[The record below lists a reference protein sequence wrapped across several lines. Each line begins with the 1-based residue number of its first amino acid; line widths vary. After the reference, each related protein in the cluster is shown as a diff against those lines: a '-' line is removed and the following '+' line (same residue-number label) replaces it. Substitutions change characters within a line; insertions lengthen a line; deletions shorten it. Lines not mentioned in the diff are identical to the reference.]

1 MCPAN
6 SPAYFDEGAYP
17 QCFDETWDTKLKRR
31 QLWGSVRTNVPAER
45 RVSRILLSRIADIV
59 AAAGP
64 GAAGC
69 SAAGT
74 ATLRATLR
82 EAHAPA
88 VGVEVFAL
96 FAVSDAAFSEADKVP
111 DVAAWNQ
118 YCAKCPNER
127 FDGVAINNEHF
138 TSIKCDADGSEEA
151 LLDRLWDA
159 KLAATAGGL
168 PLHMSLGWH
177 WGWCSVGSA
186 IANVITWAPP
196 GDTPVAKPANEH
208 FMDVLDSFDVQ
219 VAWNEPATM
228 ADRAIKAGYNY
239 AATAHPT
246 KPFFVLAY
254 TNPSGSDC
262 RTTFFPTV
270 GGCTTGDL
278 TEAGMWA
285 AFDAMVNPLPS
296 GVGDPPGVPTPV
308 PTARGGIHYYRGVYN
323 TGFTGW
329 PHHPGGNVLTKM
341 CAQKRPFAVQSG
353 SDPTVVRLDGG
364 GSGASVALGGIQ
376 ASGGQGQEAATTA
389 PSSSHVSAVAAQ
401 PVVLAVGAALV
412 VIGGAVAL
420 ARRAAVQTAHAAN
433 DVQPLRPLDGVGS
446 EASHA
451 NARTEHARHGHSSPH
466 ELLASTRSRT
476 TASGSIATGDASAS
490 FAPAIVPVR
499 TPGHADV

>member
-31 QLWGSVRTNVPAER
+31 QLWGSVRTNVPPER

-64 GAAGC
+64 GPSGC

-82 EAHAPA
+82 EARASA

-111 DVAAWNQ
+111 DVVAWNQ

-159 KLAATAGGL
+159 KVAAAAGGL

-177 WGWCSVGSA
+177 WGWCSVGSS
-186 IANVITWAPP
+186 IPNTLTWAPP
-196 GDTPVAKPANEH
+196 GDTPVAKQAHEH

-219 VAWNEPATM
+219 VAWNEPGTM
-228 ADRAIKAGYNY
+228 ASRAITAGYNY
-239 AATAHPT
+239 AAVTHPT

-254 TNPSGSDC
+254 TNPSATDC
-262 RTTFFPTV
+262 RTTFFPAA
-270 GGCTTGDL
+270 GGCVTGDL

-285 AFDAMVNPLPS
+285 AFDTMVNPLPS
-296 GVGDPPGVPTPV
+296 GSGDPPGVATPV
-308 PTARGGIHYYRGVYN
+308 PGARGGIHYYRGVYS
-323 TGFTGW
+323 TGFPGW

-341 CAQKRPFAVQSG
+341 CAQRAPFAVQNAG
-353 SDPTVVRLDGG
+353 GEATVLHLDGEA
-364 GSGASVALGGIQ
+364 GASVGGLGAGLANKAA
-376 ASGGQGQEAATTA
+376 ASA
-389 PSSSHVSAVAAQ
+389 PSDDGLAAAAAQ
-401 PVVLAVGAALV
+401 PLVLVAGAALLAV
-412 VIGGAVAL
+412 AVAVAGARWAVAVGVRRGLLRNNSNRVQRIRPHAPGVGGNRLPSASISAGGGGA
-420 ARRAAVQTAHAAN
+420 ARFSTAVT
-433 DVQPLRPLDGVGS
+433 V
-446 EASHA
+446 
-451 NARTEHARHGHSSPH
+451 
-466 ELLASTRSRT
+466 
-476 TASGSIATGDASAS
+476 
-490 FAPAIVPVR
+490 VPVR
-499 TPGHADV
+499 EPA